1 MKRLIKRSIAYV
13 LICALVMQI
22 LPLSYISAFAVVEPD
37 GIYAEITG
45 NDAKGDV
52 VINAT
57 LGENVTGSAIKLYYK
72 QSPALEYEQLEMKQ
86 QDASDAYTATLSSST
101 IWSDSLNWYV
111 QVASGE
117 TLKAT
122 EPKDSN
128 VVCKVDSEDASPLLV
143 TEINKTNKKGASYT
157 YFELYNNS
165 DSDID
170 LKDYTIYYTY
180 PGGTWLEWTF
190 DGQNNPQG
198 TNHHPTESIIL
209 ENGKSVIVWPG
220 GSTTTLELFNSYWG
234 TNLVE
239 GQGIIRIAHGGFH
252 ATDKRIVRIGK
263 SVDSIITT
271 AVVDASDNPTKAKV
285 VNQYTY
291 RVDGSTG
298 YKISNT
304 AVPTMGAVGS
314 YQIPDSPVHYET
326 SVKPT
331 IKEIVSKD
339 NYGENEAVTISA
351 NIEGT
356 ISTTKVYLYYKTV
369 GEYKKIEMLPKD
381 GLFVAEI
388 DKETLVTDSFA
399 WYIEATDGSPAGTT
413 KSEEKLSTAVIA
425 IDLSKEPPLIFTEA
439 LPVYKTGNQYTYAEI
454 FNNSSSEINLSYYN
468 FYYHYTGTTTAPKT
482 WKIDEPNVMIKP
494 GETMVLWLNS
504 DGSTVD
510 EFNEAFKTNL
520 KLNKDIVKINYSG
533 FHNSQWRTFTIGR
546 TIDAPI
552 ASIDFNE
559 NGVADVTSGSG
570 RSVQYTYPRNPES
583 GISLKVSNSMAS
595 CPGTVEAWQVPNV
608 RVDFA
613 GYPEYSDTGAS
624 PVVTKVSIPDS
635 VNEGEELFATFDCSD
650 EIGLLGMSINYRFDG
665 QGEFKKGYEAKQRTN
680 GKFFARIP
688 ANEILKHDSIEFYVE
703 GYNVYRTTKTD
714 TYTVD
719 ILPFGVKDGVRLNVN
734 DGSLLRGIKTI
745 TASDGSIGNVNTQIF
760 VNNSHVETKPAIE
773 NGAYFSVVTTG
784 QDNYFKNA
792 LTSPFGE
799 NEREVISYL
808 GAWTNLDA
816 RALLVDSKYFT
827 IDKNGDYKIKLTM
840 WAGDTG
846 TPFEDIY
853 QPSANHED
861 YTATN
866 VKLVLA
872 NGEEIFPD
880 RAFQDFTYSGDKFKL
895 DVTSPE
901 YDVIY
906 KIGDTK
912 NGTMAPSVDFYFTVS
927 KDKVTAVGYELDT
940 TSFTDGT
947 YEIKAVS
954 GANQDTANVVLDN
967 TAPNIDLGIAENA
980 VIAGKVNI
988 NPVITD
994 ANGIDET
1001 MLAATLNGIE
1011 IELPYEISTQ
1021 NMTVGSHTLKAI
1033 AADLCGNITTKEV
1046 VFTTS
1051 EASKYNISTESST
1064 ITTNSAK
1071 LSAKIE
1077 PSSNI
1082 PKMEFLEGKNL
1093 SVEDGSIK
1101 VKKGDVQDGDLPYEI
1116 ITLTVGNLSDN
1127 DLITANYNG
1136 TANYSDDARAITMYV
1151 FNNASNKWEI
1161 IERADE
1167 QGNISASFNAKN
1179 HVVDGKA
1186 TLLVQ
1191 CRTEGQPSVPV
1202 EVIETENIEQT
1213 DWDGTGFPDNYDF
1226 SMAWI
1231 TDTQYYTETYH
1242 NHFPAQNQWIVDNKD
1257 KLKVRYTIHTGD
1269 IVDEWDMD
1277 YQWEQADSAMKIFD
1291 DAGMPYGVLGGNH
1304 DVAAGLEEYEN
1315 YWKYFGEDRFADK
1328 DYYGESYNNNL
1339 GHYDLLTEN
1348 GQDLIILYMSWDIY
1362 TDEINWMNDVL
1373 EQYKDRKAILCLHR
1387 YSNVSITD
1395 NSILDYAGQ
1404 VLQEQVVAKNENVIA
1419 VLNGHYHGASIQ
1431 IDNFTNADGTERLV
1445 YQICTDYQSDSEGG
1459 SQYIKFLYF
1468 DIENDKIY
1476 MNSYSPYRDDFNY
1489 FDAPKLETYDK
1500 DTVVTGLDI
1509 YELDV
1514 DFDTNNKTLETT
1526 SFSASVYSENIIG
1539 ESTLNE
1545 GKAEFVWTGL
1555 EQDTNFGWYVRIKNE
1570 LGEEYTTQIN
1580 MFKTKKSSSSDD
1592 EHSGNNDDD
1601 SDDDS
1606 ANPNTGTD
1614 VTNPGTGTDVTNP
1627 EKFSDVSGWYEDYVY
1642 YLAERNIIN
1651 GMGDGTFNPNGNI
1664 TRAQFITILAN
1675 IQGIDL
1681 SGFNKASF
1689 SDVKSSDWYS
1699 GAVQWAYENGI
1710 VGGWDGRFNPDQN
1723 ITRQDIA
1730 VMIMNYVKKVANYNL
1745 PDTNGAKKFA
1755 DSTDIAAYAA
1765 DAVAK
1770 MQQANIINGKDNEK
1784 FEPESDATRGE
1795 ACKMIALLLQ
1805 GMGK

>member
-1 MKRLIKRSIAYV
+1 MKMERLIKKSIAYV
-13 LICALVMQI
+13 LLFAFAMQL
-22 LPLSYISAFAVVEPD
+22 LPLPYGSAFSAVEPD

-45 NDAKGDV
+45 NDTKGDV
-52 VINAT
+52 VINAA
-57 LGENVTGSAIKLYYK
+57 LGENVTGSAITLFYK
-72 QSPALEYEQLEMKQ
+72 QSPALVYEQIEMKQ
-86 QDASDAYTATLSSST
+86 QDTSNVYTATLSGSN

-111 QVASGE
+111 QAASGE
-117 TLKAT
+117 IVKST
-122 EPKDSN
+122 EPQSSN

-143 TEINKTNKKGASYT
+143 TEINKANTKGTTYS

-180 PGGTWLEWTF
+180 PGGSWLEWTF

-209 ENGKSVIVWPG
+209 GKGKSVIVWPG
-220 GSTTTLELFNSYWG
+220 GTTITLEQFNSYWG
-234 TNLVE
+234 TSLVQ
-239 GQGIIRIAHGGFH
+239 GQDIIRIAHGGFH
-252 ATDKRIVRIGK
+252 STDKRIVRIGK

-271 AVVDASDNPTKAKV
+271 AVVDAADNLSKAKV

-298 YKISNT
+298 YKFSNT
-304 AVPTMGAVGS
+304 SLPSIGTVDS
-314 YQIPDSPVHYET
+314 YQIPDSPVHYEM

-331 IKEIVSKD
+331 IKEIISKD

-351 NIEGT
+351 NIENT
-356 ISTTKVYLYYKTV
+356 ISTTKVYLYYKTI
-369 GEYKKIEMLPKD
+369 GEYKKIEMHPED

-388 DKETLVTDSFA
+388 DKGTLVTDSFS
-399 WYIEATDGSPAGTT
+399 WYVEATDGSPAGTT
-413 KSEEKLSTAVIA
+413 QSEEKSSTAA
-425 IDLSKEPPLIFTEA
+425 NTIDLSKEPPLIFTEA
-439 LPVYKTGNQYTYAEI
+439 LPVYQTGYQYTYAEI

-510 EFNEAFKTNL
+510 EFNQAFGTNL
-520 KLNKDIVKINYSG
+520 ILNKDIVKINYSG

-583 GISLKVSNSMAS
+583 GISLKVSNTMAPS
-595 CPGTVEAWQVPNV
+595 PGTVETWQVPNV
-608 RVDFA
+608 RVGFA
-613 GYPEYSDTGAS
+613 GYPEYTDTGAS

-635 VNEGEELFATFDCSD
+635 INEGEELFATFDCSD
-650 EIGLLGMSINYRFDG
+650 EIGLLGMSIYYRFDG
-665 QGEFKKGYEAKQRTN
+665 QGEYKKVYEAKQRVS

-688 ANEILKHDSIEFYVE
+688 ANEILKHDLIEFYVE
-703 GYNVYRTTKTD
+703 GYNIYRTTKTD

-719 ILPFGVKDGVRLNVN
+719 ILPFGIKDGVRLNVN
-734 DGSLLRGIKTI
+734 DGSLLRGIRTI
-745 TASDGSIGNVNTQIF
+745 TASDGSVGNINTQMFI
-760 VNNSHVETKPAIE
+760 NNALVETKPAIE
-773 NGAYFSVVTTG
+773 NGAYFSVVTAG
-784 QDNYFKNA
+784 QDNYFKNV
-792 LTSPFGE
+792 LTAPFGD
-799 NEREVISYL
+799 NEREVISYF
-808 GAWTNLDA
+808 GAWTNMDA
-816 RALLVDSKYFT
+816 RAVLVDSKYFT
-827 IDKNGDYKIKLTM
+827 TDENGDYKIKLTM
-840 WAGDTG
+840 WAGDTA

-872 NGEEIFPD
+872 NGEEILPD
-880 RAFQDFTYSGDKFKL
+880 RAFQDYTYSGDKFKL

-901 YDVIY
+901 YDRIY

-912 NGTMAPSVDFYFTVS
+912 NGTMAPSVDFYFTIP

-940 TSFTDGT
+940 TSFADGT

-954 GANQDTANVVLDN
+954 GAYQDTANVILDN
-967 TAPNIDLGIAENA
+967 TAPNIDLEIKENA
-980 VIAGKVNI
+980 VVAGKVYI
-988 NPVITD
+988 NPVVTD
-994 ANGIDET
+994 ANGIDQT
-1001 MLAATLNGIE
+1001 MVAATLDGTE

-1021 NMTVGSHTLKAI
+1021 DMIAGSHTLKVV
-1033 AADLCGNITTKEV
+1033 AADLCGNITAKEV
-1046 VFTTS
+1046 AFTTN
-1051 EASKYNISTESST
+1051 EASKYNIATESSM

-1071 LSAKIE
+1071 LSATIE
-1077 PSSNI
+1077 PSSDI
-1082 PKMEFLEGKNL
+1082 SKAEFLAGKNL

-1101 VKKGDVQDGDLPYEI
+1101 VKKGDVKDGDLPYEI
-1116 ITLTVGNLSDN
+1116 ITLAVGNAGDN
-1127 DLITANYNG
+1127 DLIIANYNG
-1136 TANYSDDARAITMYV
+1136 TANYSDAERVVTMYV
-1151 FNNASNKWEI
+1151 FNNASNKWEML
-1161 IERADE
+1161 ERADE
-1167 QGNISASFNAKN
+1167 QGNISVSFNAKN
-1179 HVVDGKA
+1179 HVVEGKA

-1202 EVIETENIEQT
+1202 EVIENENTEQS
-1213 DWDGTGFPDNYDF
+1213 DWDGTGIPQNYDF

-1242 NHFPAQNQWIVDNKD
+1242 DHFPAQNKWIVDNRD
-1257 KLKVRYTIHTGD
+1257 KLNIRYTMHTGD
-1269 IVDEWDMD
+1269 IIDEWDMD
-1277 YQWEQADSAMKIFD
+1277 YQWKQADSAMKIFD
-1291 DAGMPYGVLGGNH
+1291 DANMPYGVLGGNH
-1304 DVAAGLEEYEN
+1304 DVEAGLEEYDN
-1315 YWKYFGEDRFADK
+1315 YWKYFGEDRFKDK
-1328 DYYGESYNNNL
+1328 DYYGGSYKNNL

-1373 EQYKDRKAILCLHR
+1373 EQYKDRKAIICLHR
-1387 YSNVSITD
+1387 YSNVKITD

-1431 IDNFTNADGTERLV
+1431 IDNFTNSDGTERLV

-1468 DIENDKIY
+1468 DLKNDKIY

-1500 DTVVTGLDI
+1500 DTIATELDI

-1514 DFDTNNKTLETT
+1514 DFDTNDKTLQTN
-1526 SFSASVYSENIIG
+1526 SFSASVYNQDIIG
-1539 ESTLNE
+1539 ESALNE

-1555 EQDTNFGWYVRIKNE
+1555 EQDTNYGWYVRIKNE
-1570 LGEEYTTQIN
+1570 LGEEYTTPIN
-1580 MFKTKKSSSSDD
+1580 MFKTIKSSNNGGGKSDNND
-1592 EHSGNNDDD
+1592 GNSNDNNANPGNGADGANPDAGNNIK
-1601 SDDDS
+1601 
-1606 ANPNTGTD
+1606 
-1614 VTNPGTGTDVTNP
+1614 

-1642 YLAERNIIN
+1642 YLTERNIIK

-1681 SGFNKASF
+1681 DSFNKASF

-1710 VGGWDGRFNPDQN
+1710 VTGWDGRFNPNQN
-1723 ITRQDIA
+1723 IARQDIA
-1730 VMIMNYVKKVANYNL
+1730 VMIMNYVNKVANYSL
-1745 PDTNGAKKFA
+1745 PDINGAKDFA
-1755 DSTDIAAYAA
+1755 DSDDIAAYAA
-1765 DAVAK
+1765 DAVTK
-1770 MQQANIINGKDNEK
+1770 MQQANIINGKDNER
-1784 FEPESDATRGE
+1784 FEPESNATRAE
-1795 ACKMIALLLQ
+1795 ACKMVALLLQ
-1805 GMGK
+1805 KMGK